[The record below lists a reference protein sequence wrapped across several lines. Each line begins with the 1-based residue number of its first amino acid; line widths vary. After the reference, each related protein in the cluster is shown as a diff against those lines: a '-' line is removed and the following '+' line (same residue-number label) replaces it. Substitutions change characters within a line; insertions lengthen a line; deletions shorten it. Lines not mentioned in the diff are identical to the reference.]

1 MQDGIAGVLPAY
13 RGTVDAIRCI
23 IRDEGKRALYAGL
36 FPALIG
42 SGIFFGLKN
51 TSMSGRPVRC
61 AFIMPFSHLIA
72 VGELLF
78 TCC

>member
-13 RGTVDAIRCI
+13 RGTVHAIKCI

-42 SGIFFGLKN
+42 SGMAIGIEK
-51 TSMSGRPVRC
+51 
-61 AFIMPFSHLIA
+61 
-72 VGELLF
+72 
-78 TCC
+78 